1 MARGVH
7 LLHFGRYDTVE
18 KGGRM
23 PLAGC
28 EAGGQLPL
36 QTDRTTEW
44 PTGSQESLR
53 QEQHWN
59 MIASA
64 IASLP
69 EKERIALLLHKYQG
83 IPHGQVASILQLSE
97 VAVRLLLFRA
107 YNGLLG
113 PLQHL
118 TVDASRT
125 QDEGATLTDSLAGL
139 GAAPGAANREMQE
152 DFCAE

>member
-1 MARGVH
+1 M
-7 LLHFGRYDTVE
+7 E

-28 EAGGQLPL
+28 EAGGRLPL

-97 VAVRLLLFRA
+97 VAVRSLLFRA

-118 TVDASRT
+118 TVDGSRT
-125 QDEGATLTDSLAGL
+125 QDEGATLTDSPGL
-139 GAAPGAANREMQE
+139 SRRHSRWRRQ
-152 DFCAE
+152 FSHRF